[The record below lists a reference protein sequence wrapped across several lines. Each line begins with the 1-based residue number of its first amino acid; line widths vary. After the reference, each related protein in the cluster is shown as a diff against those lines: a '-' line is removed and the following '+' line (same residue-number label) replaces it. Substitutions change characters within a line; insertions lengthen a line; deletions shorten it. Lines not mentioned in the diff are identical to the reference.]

1 MNAYQWKQEAFGA
14 AVDRGLYNLASQI
27 DETNTADFSG
37 GIPWYIIRAIADGQ
51 QRLTP
56 IKSPPEQSGTTGHN
70 QTLTPRR
77 KCGIIKAIRRHVRR
91 WKRKQE
97 GKKMKWTNIW
107 KVMYNPTG
115 YGAVPYYFNSKEEA
129 EKFANRDYADV
140 PKRVAASESGDIPI
154 TVYKTAENADK
165 DKGHTEYI

>member
-1 MNAYQWKQEAFGA
+1 MNAYRQQQLA
-14 AVDRGLYNLASQI
+14 AAALIDSGDYTAEQIAAIYGWTARAS
-27 DETNTADFSG
+27 
-37 GIPWYIIRAIADGQ
+37 
-51 QRLTP
+51 
-56 IKSPPEQSGTTGHN
+56 PEQSETGDKR
-70 QTLTPRR
+70 TLTPRR

-115 YGAVPYYFNSKEEA
+115 YGAIPYYFNSKEEA
-129 EKFANRDYADV
+129 EKFANRDYADT

-154 TVYKTAENADK
+154 TFYKTAENADK
-165 DKGHTEYI
+165 DNGHTEYI